1 MAEKKVYLSR
11 KPNLSV
17 SWPVPGATPNTIVDK
32 ALHFTNGLL
41 ETDNKDEQ
49 DHIEGLSSFGDTITL
64 AEPAD
69 PLIAAQVAATALRD
83 AADKLDADAD
93 AAEKARAELDAKP
106 KRLRA
111 VADKADA
118 DATKAESALAALKK
132 VPAKV

>member
-1 MAEKKVYLSR
+1 MAVKTYQSR

-17 SWPVPGATPNTIVDK
+17 SWPVPGMTLNSVIDK

-41 ETDNKDEQ
+41 TTADEDEQ
-49 DHIEGLSSFGDTITL
+49 KHIEGLSSFGDTITL

-69 PLIAAQVAATALRD
+69 PLVTADAIATALRQV
-83 AADKLDADAD
+83 ADKLDADAD

-111 VADKADA
+111 AADKADA

-132 VPAKV
+132 VPAKA